1 MFKLYTSRG
10 SGGFAAH
17 AVLEEAGAR
26 YEIIPVD
33 TKAGEHKTVRFLRLN
48 PMAQV
53 PVLELPNGQVM
64 TESAA
69 MVIYLCDRLG
79 VLAPA
84 PASRHRAAFLRWLV
98 YLAVNTY
105 TADLRVYYSERY
117 STVSGDVTGIREAAL
132 ADMERQFGILDQAI
146 GGSKYFL
153 GSTVSAVDVYLTML
167 VYWHPEPQQ
176 MLSRFGNIA
185 RVAERVKARKTIR
198 HINEIHELW

>member
-10 SGGFAAH
+10 TGGFAAH

-26 YEIIPVD
+26 YEIVPID
-33 TKAGEHKTVRFLRLN
+33 TKAGEHKSVKFLRLN

-84 PASRHRAAFLRWLV
+84 PASKNRPAFLRWLV
-98 YLAVNTY
+98 FLAVNTY
-105 TADLRVYYSERY
+105 TADLRVYYSERF
-117 STVSGDVTGIREAAL
+117 STVPGDVTGIREQAL
-132 ADMERQFGILDQAI
+132 ADMERQFDLVDRAI
-146 GGSKYFL
+146 GNNKYLL
-153 GSTVSAVDVYLTML
+153 GATVSAVDIYLTML
-167 VYWHPEPQQ
+167 IYWHPEPQK
-176 MLSRFGNIA
+176 MLSRFSNIA
-185 RVAERVKARKTIR
+185 RVAERVTARKSIR
-198 HINEIHELW
+198 HINEFHALW